1 MRAMSSSN
9 RTFDYVIVGAGTAG
23 CLLANRLSA
32 NPKVQVLLLEAGRR
46 DDYLWV
52 HVPVGYLYCIG
63 NPRTD
68 WMYQTEAEPGLNGRA
83 LRYPR
88 GKVLGGCSSINGMIY
103 MRGQRRDYDQWAELT
118 GDPSWGWDH
127 CLPHFL
133 AHEDHWGGERPGHAA
148 PGHDPSGARSGG
160 EWRVE
165 RQRLHWPILDAFSQA
180 AVQAGIPA
188 TADFNLGNNEGV
200 GYFEVN
206 QRAGLR
212 WNTARGFLKPAANRP
227 NLEIWTGALAERVL
241 LESALGDAL
250 GAQTPGASMSA
261 GTASSVGQAA
271 AGWRATGVVL
281 RPKGHGQAI
290 TVLAT
295 REVLLCAGAVA
306 TPALLQRS
314 GIGPAERLQRLGVP
328 VHLDAPGVGAN
339 LQDHLQIRA
348 VFSVKHTR
356 TLNTLANS
364 LWGKASIGL
373 EYLLRRTG
381 PMSMAPSQLGAFT
394 RSSPA
399 HGWPNVQYHVQPL
412 SLDAF
417 GQPLHRFDAITASV
431 CNLNPTSR
439 GRVDLR
445 SADPQDAPLI
455 QPNYLATPED
465 RLVAADSLRLTR
477 HIAAQ
482 PALAPFEPQ
491 EVKPGVQFQSDE
503 DLARLA
509 GDIGTTIFHPVGTCR
524 MGRED
529 DPLAVVDPRLRVK
542 GVAGLRVVDAS
553 VMPTITSG
561 NTNSPTLMIAERA
574 AAWLAQ
580 DAA

>member
-1 MRAMSSSN
+1 MSA
-9 RTFDYVIVGAGTAG
+9 TPVPFDYVIVGAGTAG
-23 CLLANRLSA
+23 CLLANRLSEDPA
-32 NPKVQVLLLEAGRR
+32 VRVLLLEAGRK
-46 DDYLWV
+46 DDYLWI

-68 WMYQTEAEPGLNGRA
+68 WLYQTEAEPGLNGRQ

-103 MRGQRRDYDQWAELT
+103 MRGQRRDYDHWAETT
-118 GDPSWGWDH
+118 GDSSWRWDE
-127 CLPHFL
+127 CLPYFL
-133 AHEDHWGGERPGHAA
+133 AHEDHWRGPAQGHAA
-148 PGHDPSGARSGG
+148 PGHDPSGKRRGG

-165 RQRLHWPILDAFSQA
+165 RQRLHWEVLDAFAQA
-180 AVQAGIPA
+180 AQQAGIPA
-188 TADFNLGNNEGV
+188 TDDFNLGSNEGV

-206 QRAGLR
+206 QRSGLR
-212 WNTARGFLKPAANRP
+212 WNTARGFLRPAASRP
-227 NLEIWTGALAERVL
+227 NLEIWTGAEVQRILLADEPH
-241 LESALGDAL
+241 ETGALK
-250 GAQTPGASMSA
+250 
-261 GTASSVGQAA
+261 
-271 AGWRATGVVL
+271 ATGVLV
-281 RPKGHGQAI
+281 RPEGRSALEVHAR
-290 TVLAT
+290 
-295 REVLLCAGAVA
+295 REVLLCSGAVA
-306 TPALLQRS
+306 SPVLLQRS
-314 GIGPAERLQRLGVP
+314 GIGPGELLQRHGIAVR
-328 VHLDAPGVGAN
+328 LDLPGVGGN

-348 VFSVKHTR
+348 VFSVKGTR

-364 LWGKASIGL
+364 WWGKAMIGL

-394 RSSPA
+394 RSSPERS
-399 HGWPNVQYHVQPL
+399 WPNVQYHVQPL

-445 SADPQDAPLI
+445 SPDPQDSPLI
-455 QPNYLATPED
+455 RPNYLATEED

-477 HIAAQ
+477 RIAAQ
-482 PALAPFEPQ
+482 PALARFKPQ

-524 MGRED
+524 MGQAQ
-529 DPLAVVDPRLRVK
+529 DPLAVVDSRLRVR

-574 AAWLAQ
+574 AAWIRA

>member
-1 MRAMSSSN
+1 MAKMRAMSSSDSS
-9 RTFDYVIVGAGTAG
+9 FDYVIVGAGTAG

-32 NPKVQVLLLEAGRR
+32 NPQVKVLLLEAGRK

-68 WMYQTEAEPGLNGRA
+68 WLYQTEAEPGLNGRQ

-88 GKVLGGCSSINGMIY
+88 GRVLGGCSSINGMIY
-103 MRGQRRDYDQWAELT
+103 MRGQRRDYDHWAEVT
-118 GDPSWGWDH
+118 GDPTWRWDG

-133 AHEDHWGGERPGHAA
+133 AHEDHWGGAREGHAA
-148 PGHDPSGARSGG
+148 PGHDPTGVRSGG

-165 RQRLHWPILDAFSQA
+165 RQRLKWPILDAFSQA
-180 AVQAGIPA
+180 AQQAGIPA
-188 TADFNLGNNEGV
+188 TEDFNLGSNEGV

-206 QRAGLR
+206 QRSGLR

-227 NLEIWTGALAERVL
+227 NLEIWTGAQVERVL
-241 LESALGDAL
+241 LE
-250 GAQTPGASMSA
+250 A
-261 GTASSVGQAA
+261 GPDGA
-271 AGWRATGVVL
+271 AGSGQPFRATGVVL
-281 RPKGHGQAI
+281 RPEGRGEAV
-290 TVLAT
+290 TVKAA
-295 REVLLCAGAVA
+295 REVLLCAGAVSS
-306 TPALLQRS
+306 PVLLQRS
-314 GIGPAERLQRLGVP
+314 GIGPAELLRSHGLTVR
-328 VHLDAPGVGAN
+328 LDAPGVGGN

-348 VFSVKHTR
+348 VFSVKYTR

-364 LWGKASIGL
+364 LWGKAMIGL

-394 RSSPA
+394 RSSAA
-399 HGWPNVQYHVQPL
+399 HAWPNVQYHVQPL

-417 GQPLHRFDAITASV
+417 GQPLHTFDAITASV

-445 SADPQDAPLI
+445 CADPAAAPLI
-455 QPNYLATPED
+455 RPNYLATDED
-465 RLVAADSLRLTR
+465 RQVAADSLRLTR
-477 HIAAQ
+477 RIAQQ

-491 EVKPGVQFQSDE
+491 EVKPGVQYQSDA

-524 MGRED
+524 MGRSD
-529 DPLAVVDPRLRVK
+529 DPLAVVDARLRVK

-574 AAWLAQ
+574 AAWIAQ
-580 DAA
+580 GG